1 MASHSSKEINMEYNV
16 GDLLISKNKVVFVY
30 DKYNNEGDVWYK
42 LFTVLEERTY
52 VNEYSS
58 QTMYILFTG
67 NSLWKHIAVKT

>member
-1 MASHSSKEINMEYNV
+1 MEYNV

-67 NSLWKHIAVKT
+67 NSLWKHIPVKT